1 MTAHSQHSA
10 RSLRRWPR
18 RKGAGFSLIE
28 MIIVV
33 AIILIIA
40 AIAIPRLLK
49 SKMAAN
55 EAAAVQS
62 LRVITTAQVTYDAI
76 YNQGY
81 APNLISLGP
90 PPPGS
95 QATAA
100 HADMV
105 DEVLASSI
113 RNGYSFVYVAID
125 AAGNGKP
132 SAFTVN
138 ANPVSPGQ
146 TGERYFFVDQTN
158 VIRYALGGPA
168 NPSSTPVPQ

>member
-1 MTAHSQHSA
+1 MTAHSKHSA
-10 RSLRRWPR
+10 RGLRRWAR

-62 LRVITTAQVTYDAI
+62 LRVVTTAQVTYDAI

-81 APNLISLGP
+81 APTLMSLGP

-105 DEVLASSI
+105 DEVLASGI

-132 SAFTVN
+132 TAFTVN

-168 NPSSTPVPQ
+168 NSGSTPVPQ

>member
-1 MTAHSQHSA
+1 MNAHSKHPA
-10 RSLRRWPR
+10 WGLRRCPH

-40 AIAIPRLLK
+40 AIAVPRLLK

-55 EAAAVQS
+55 EAAAVQG
-62 LRVITTAQVTYDAI
+62 LRVITTAEVTYDTI

-81 APNLISLGP
+81 APTLTSLGP

-95 QATAA
+95 QASAL
-100 HADMV
+100 HADLM
-105 DEVLASSI
+105 DEVLASGI
-113 RNGYSFVYVAID
+113 RHGYNFVYVPID
-125 AAGNGKP
+125 MAGNGKP
-132 SAFTVN
+132 SAFTVH

-158 VIRYALGGPA
+158 VIRFAVGGPA
-168 NPSSTPVPQ
+168 NSSSTPVPQ

>member
-1 MTAHSQHSA
+1 MTAHTKHRA
-10 RSLRRWPR
+10 RGLRRWPR
-18 RKGAGFSLIE
+18 CKGVGFSLIE
-28 MIIVV
+28 MLVVV

-62 LRVITTAQVTYDAI
+62 LRVTTTAEVTYDAT

-81 APNLISLGP
+81 APNLMSLGP

-95 QATAA
+95 QASAA
-100 HADMV
+100 HSDLV
-105 DEVLASSI
+105 DEVLASGI

-132 SAFTVN
+132 TAFTVN

-158 VIRYALGGPA
+158 VIRFALGGPA
-168 NPSSTPVPQ
+168 NASSTPVSQ